1 MNTSN
6 DQVKKSF
13 LFHFIAFVVLSG
25 ICIQQAQAQDK
36 YTQYE
41 GMYGGYGAK
50 VVLMLNDELRVYMIV
65 TQGKQLIQNNYF
77 EYKSILSSR
86 GAVEINNHKY
96 AYSRDRYEGSFMMKE
111 GKAIAVNHNGDEKK
125 KLVSLVDLLRH
136 MEVDAKELLQYMT
149 ANHGMSAERVKEL
162 VLAPKLTTY
171 LGQVDLAKFN
181 LVDLLLEADKL

>member
-6 DQVKKSF
+6 YQVKKCF
-13 LFHFIAFVVLSG
+13 LFHFIAFAALSG
-25 ICIQQAQAQDK
+25 ICTQQAQAQDK

-77 EYKSILSSR
+77 EYKSTLSSR
-86 GAVEINNHKY
+86 GAVEINDHKY
-96 AYSRDRYEGSFMMKE
+96 SYSRDRYRGNFMMKE
-111 GKAIAVNHNGDEKK
+111 GKAIAMNHNGDEKK
-125 KLVSLVDLLRH
+125 KLVSLVDLLKH